1 MRRIRF
7 QSLLVIVS
15 LFSVLSGCAGATAEE
30 HVANAQTQLAE
41 NDFNT
46 ALIELK
52 NAVQKNP
59 DSAEARALLARVHL
73 RLGDFPG
80 ALKESERAL
89 DLGRDDNENLWTL
102 YRAKLGL
109 GAFSEVIGA
118 LEEETTLEPMLAIV
132 LADAYLIAGDVE
144 KAKQMMAQGAHLA
157 DGLYGLA
164 RLAQMEND
172 APRALRFLKQAI
184 DKDPTHTQA
193 WLLRGEVE
201 LAQGD
206 LETAL
211 NSFQQASALPSG
223 QVLGAM
229 GVVRTQLLSG
239 DVDAAADGAERLV
252 GMVSEFPPA
261 RYLLGLIRF
270 RQGDLE
276 ASMEE
281 LRQVQSRVPEHGP
294 TRYLIGVV
302 LAQLGSYNQAIE
314 NLTAYLAVDPNN
326 VSARKILGAVF
337 VETNDLEAAITTLQP
352 AAVVGAD
359 PQVWA
364 MLGNAQLRSGN
375 MSDATESFQKAVELA
390 PDMAPFRNQ
399 LALSLLS
406 SGQDD
411 QAMSELATAI
421 DLDEN
426 QFQSDYIKVMYALQ
440 QGDYGEAKAA
450 IERILETNPDNP
462 IGHNLRGALYL
473 NDQDPAAAEQSFR
486 KALEL
491 DPGFAPA
498 RRNLAA
504 LLESTQGADA
514 AREVYAAGLAQES
527 GGESAALAMVDF
539 HARQGEVEEAL
550 QLLDATI
557 VKFPDSIPA
566 RLGQTRLLLATRQYD
581 AASQAAEDLL
591 QRAPQQ
597 PDALLLKGRL
607 DLLVGDMNS
616 AREMASRLQTQRD
629 VIANNPIML
638 SELGELQL
646 RTGSLTLARNNLQAA
661 LDLPDT
667 QPGTRLAMAQL
678 ELAEGN
684 ANEAEA
690 QLQSL
695 RDAGIQAEE
704 VEILAADIHLT
715 RRDPQA
721 ASDVLKNLAD
731 SGSRTAV
738 IRYALLQ
745 SDLDQADNAEEVL
758 EGWLQQNP
766 DDSGARMALA
776 NVGIRSGEMAAAKA
790 QYEAMLP
797 STNPVLLN
805 NLAWIYFEEG
815 DDRAEDMARRAVQQ
829 MPDNADMNDT
839 LGWILVNK
847 DNVSEGLRLLRNSSR
862 AQPNNPTISYHLA
875 EALFRAGDRVAA
887 KEAVQRALSVS
898 GEFDGRS
905 EAEALLGKL
914 N

>member
-1 MRRIRF
+1 MRRIRIHF
-7 QSLLVIVS
+7 VLVLSLLS
-15 LFSVLSGCAGATAEE
+15 LLSGCAGATPEE
-30 HVANAQTQLAE
+30 HLAAAQTQVAE
-41 NDFNT
+41 NKFNA
-46 ALIELK
+46 ALLELK
-52 NAVQKNP
+52 NAVQKDP
-59 DSAEARALLARVHL
+59 QLADARALLAHVHL
-73 RLGDFPG
+73 RLGDIPA
-80 ALKESERAL
+80 ALKEAERAL
-89 DLGRDDNENLWTL
+89 DLGRDDQENLWTL

-109 GAFSEVIGA
+109 GQFSEVIGA
-118 LEEETTLEPMLAIV
+118 LEEKTALQPEMAIV
-132 LADAYLIAGDVE
+132 LADAYLIAGDIE
-144 KAKQMMAQGAHLA
+144 KSKQMMAQGAHLA
-157 DGLYGLA
+157 DGLFGLA
-164 RLAQMEND
+164 RLAQLEND
-172 APRALRFLKQAI
+172 QPRALRFLNQAI
-184 DKDPTHTQA
+184 EKDPNHTQV
-193 WLLRGEVE
+193 WLLKGEVE
-201 LAQGD
+201 LASGN
-206 LETAL
+206 LEDAL
-211 NSFQQASALPSG
+211 VSFEKASTLPTG
-223 QVLGAM
+223 EVLGSM
-229 GVVRTQLLSG
+229 GTVRTLLLSG
-239 DVDAAADGAERLV
+239 ELNAAATGAERLV
-252 GMVSEFPPA
+252 ARYGEFPPA
-261 RYLLGLIRF
+261 RYLLGLVLF
-270 RQGDLE
+270 RQGEME
-276 ASMEE
+276 AAMEE
-281 LRQVQSRVPEHGP
+281 LRQVQSRVPDHAP

-314 NLTAYLAVDPNN
+314 NLTSYLAVDPNN
-326 VSARKILGAVF
+326 VSARKILGAVY
-337 VETNDLEAAITTLQP
+337 VETGETEAAIETLLT
-352 AAVVGAD
+352 AARSGAD

-364 MLGNAQLRSGN
+364 MLGNAQLRSGA
-375 MSDATESFQKAVELA
+375 MSDATESFQRAVELA

-406 SGQDD
+406 SGQDA
-411 QAMSELATAI
+411 QAMSELETAI
-421 DLDEN
+421 ELDEN

-440 QGDYGEAKAA
+440 QGDYAEAKSAV
-450 IERILETNPDNP
+450 ERILETNPDSP

-473 NDQDPAAAEQSFR
+473 NDQDAAAAEQSFR

-504 LLESTQGADA
+504 LVESTRGADA
-514 AREVYAAGLAQES
+514 AREIYTAGLAQES
-527 GGESAALAMVDF
+527 GGESAALALVDF
-539 HARQGEVEEAL
+539 HARQGEIDAAL
-550 QLLDATI
+550 KLLDETI
-557 VKFPDSIPA
+557 VKYPDSIAA

-581 AASQAAEDLL
+581 AANQAAQDLL
-591 QRAPQQ
+591 DRAPLQ

-629 VIANNPIML
+629 VIANNAIML

-690 QLQSL
+690 QLRSL
-695 RDAGIQAEE
+695 RDQGIQAEE
-704 VEILAADIHLT
+704 IEILAADIHLT

-745 SDLDQADNAEEVL
+745 SDLNQADNAEEVL
-758 EGWLQQNP
+758 EDWLQQNP

-847 DNVSEGLRLLRNSSR
+847 DNVSEGLRLLRDSSR

-875 EALFRAGDRVAA
+875 EALFRSGDRVAA